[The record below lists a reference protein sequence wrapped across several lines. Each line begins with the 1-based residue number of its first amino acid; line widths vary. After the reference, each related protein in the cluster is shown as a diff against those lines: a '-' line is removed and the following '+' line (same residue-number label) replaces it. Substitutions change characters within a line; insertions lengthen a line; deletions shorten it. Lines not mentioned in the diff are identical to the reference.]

1 MANLSQSS
9 ISYFSPIPDYENQL
23 VEFETFIGKLSDD
36 NTVLDE
42 CRLLWKSVNQFII
55 RAARLQKKW
64 TGTKKATGINPIGMI
79 RKDLNHLMY
88 KLNLGVS
95 RQVSATEWGVSS
107 TESILDI
114 LPNELPY
121 LSVTNYWG
129 YLSEIGKLLEE
140 LILRSKHSTIM
151 KILREIKEHR
161 DMTVIGQFSSN
172 EMVRYFKYLAGIKSP
187 LYRQAIVELIG
198 IYKSLC
204 GIYEKDMTLAYYLIK
219 EKENRFGFSYKELRE
234 MSVEPRSKGEFIHY
248 VGDNIA
254 LFKQPYR
261 RALRNADAHT
271 DIETDGQRRIVIVS
285 GGKNKPNEQY
295 PYDEVL
301 KIAREMSA
309 LVAAF
314 RLLVVVQA
322 NNDWKS
328 LHNVLTP
335 K

>member
-1 MANLSQSS
+1 MANLSQSN

-23 VEFETFIGKLSDD
+23 VEFETFIGKLSND
-36 NTVLDE
+36 NTILDE
-42 CRLLWKSVNQFII
+42 CRLLWKPVNQFVI
-55 RAARLQKKW
+55 RAVRLEKKW
-64 TGTKKATGINPIGMI
+64 IGTKKATGINPIGMI

-129 YLSEIGKLLEE
+129 YLSEIGKLLDEV
-140 LILRSKHSTIM
+140 ISKTKHSTIL
-151 KILREIKEHR
+151 KVLRELREHR
-161 DMTVIGQFSSN
+161 DMTVISQFSSN
-172 EMVRYFKYLAGIKSP
+172 EMVKHFKDLSGIKSP
-187 LYRQAIVELIG
+187 LDRQAIAKLIR
-198 IYKSLC
+198 IYGSLC
-204 GIYEKDMTLAYYLIK
+204 GIYEKDMTLAYYLIR

-234 MSVEPRSKGEFIHY
+234 RSIDPRNKKDFIDY
-248 VGDNIA
+248 VGDNID
-254 LFKQPYR
+254 LFKQPYK
-261 RALRNADAHT
+261 RAIRNADAHT
-271 DIETDGQRRIVIVS
+271 DIETDDQRRIVIVL

-295 PYDEVL
+295 SYDEVL
-301 KIAREMSA
+301 KITREMSA

-314 RLLVVVQA
+314 RLLLVVLA
-322 NNDWKS
+322 NNDWKW
-328 LHNVLTP
+328 LHKLLTP